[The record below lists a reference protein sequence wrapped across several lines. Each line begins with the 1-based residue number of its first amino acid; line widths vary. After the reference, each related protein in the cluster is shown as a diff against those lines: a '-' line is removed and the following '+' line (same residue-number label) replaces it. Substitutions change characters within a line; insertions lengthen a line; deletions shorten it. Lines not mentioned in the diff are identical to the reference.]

1 MKVREPRTVVMQF
14 TATERESEVIKRA
27 AQIFGTSTASFV
39 RNAALAQSLPME
51 DCRKVVERW
60 YQN

>member
-14 TATERESEVIKRA
+14 KATERESEVIKRA
-27 AQIFGTSTASFV
+27 AKIFGTSTASFV

-60 YQN
+60 HQN

>member
-1 MKVREPRTVVMQF
+1 MKCREARTVVLTF
-14 TATERESEVIKRA
+14 TATEKESEVIRRA
-27 AQIFGTSTASFV
+27 AYILGISTASFV

-60 YQN
+60 RQN